1 MESKTPSSTLRSI
14 GFQTKRLF
22 KDAIKN
28 ASALNAKDVE
38 LEDPFETQLAA
49 EANRFGL
56 WAMNLGI
63 FAPDHGSLDY
73 RVKDSE
79 TIRDML
85 ETFLVSLNT
94 SLYRVL
100 AYYSSFSNDPVQN
113 NGGDES
119 SEEDLSGSESS
130 EDGWNEFDKSISSNL
145 TLLLDGVRGPLD
157 RLYRLSTWI
166 RNPSSRSISS
176 KVQSHQHIDPET
188 EIDFLKEVESFEIDY
203 IRSVFFQYRILK
215 IRADGQSHERLD
227 EGKLTPNT
235 STASEEIKLDD
246 SELSL
251 IHRLARANVRR
262 RQRFSYWRK
271 HQEKLALY
279 AGFDGPKDLEV
290 QIGNNIEAAATS
302 QNFELKQNDK
312 VAGLAAVPP
321 GFGSVTTA
329 TRLNIPQ
336 LAVFKDDFS
345 AVSVSKYAPSNWLPD
360 NETLEFP
367 EPPNSQS
374 SDKEF
379 ECPYCFTICRKAL
392 LKSDAWKAHLIHD
405 LQPYICTYQDC
416 TNSDNLY
423 DDRGEWIQHENLN
436 HRRVFHCAMHP
447 SEVFLSR
454 KDFEDHI
461 QDGHLNPDNEN
472 PAALVLQASQS
483 TSIAPDRRCPICL
496 LSVEKLDA
504 LTKHIALHLER
515 FSLFSLPRD
524 TYSAEENEKTSE
536 LSKKANPNLRGSRHG
551 DFEEDQVLIF
561 GEQKEI
567 NDLEEKSAEGEVS
580 NISSESSSQ
589 TENCKSEPHTPFK
602 HEDYEV
608 GWICFKPVEY
618 TAALLIL
625 DERHPSLPNQHLDKY
640 IKYILGRIGGYNIV
654 VAHLI
659 GDRYGQQDVNRALIK
674 RLHTIFTSI
683 RFSLVVGVGAG
694 MPNGKV
700 DIRLGDFA
708 AAIKFDVRLGDVVVG
723 TNVIQWDSEGDG
735 SIQMIGSTPPPELL
749 RNAAINQ
756 QTQTESVDNY
766 DEKISKYI
774 SDGLTK
780 YPQLEDIY
788 SRPIPSTDVLY
799 APDYYHN
806 TGGYT
811 CELCDP
817 TRIITRPQ
825 RDNEKTNIHYG
836 FIASSNRMAKHGLER
851 DKISS
856 DLGGIHCLDIGLAS
870 LMDGIPFLAIRGI
883 CDYSDSHRNKIWER
897 YASITAASVA
907 KDILMMV
914 PEAEIRTTNG

>member
-1 MESKTPSSTLRSI
+1 MESKTPASTLRSI
-14 GFQTKRLF
+14 GFQTKKLF
-22 KDAIKN
+22 KDAIIN

-79 TIRDML
+79 TIRVML

-94 SLYRVL
+94 SLNRVL
-100 AYYSSFSNDPVQN
+100 AYYSSFSNDPVQE
-113 NGGDES
+113 NGGGES

-130 EDGWNEFDKSISSNL
+130 EDGWNEFDESISSNL

-157 RLYRLSTWI
+157 RLYKLSTWI

-188 EIDFLKEVESFEIDY
+188 EIDFLKEVENFEIDY

-227 EGKLTPNT
+227 EGKLNPDT
-235 STASEEIKLDD
+235 STASEEIHLDD

-279 AGFDGPKDLEV
+279 AEFDGPQDPEV

-302 QNFELKQNDK
+302 QNFDLKQNDK

-321 GFGSVTTA
+321 DFGSVTTA

-392 LKSDAWKAHLIHD
+392 LKSGSLRAHLIHD
-405 LQPYICTYQDC
+405 LQPYICTYKDC
-416 TNSDNLY
+416 TSGDNLY
-423 DDRGEWIQHENLN
+423 DDRGEWIQHENLM

-447 SEVFLSR
+447 SEIFLSR

-461 QDGHLNPDNEN
+461 QDGHLDPDNEN
-472 PAALVLQASQS
+472 PAAVILQASQS
-483 TSIAPDRRCPICL
+483 TSIVPDRCCPVCL
-496 LSVEKLDA
+496 LLVEKLDA

-524 TYSAEENEKTSE
+524 ICSAEENEKASE
-536 LSKKANPNLRGSRHG
+536 LSKKANPNLRGSRDG
-551 DFEEDQVLIF
+551 DFKEDQALIF
-561 GEQKEI
+561 GEEKEI
-567 NDLEEKSAEGEVS
+567 NGLEEKSAEGEVS

-589 TENCKSEPHTPFK
+589 AKNYKSKPHAHTLFK

-608 GWICFKPVEY
+608 GWMCSRIAELI
-618 TAALLIL
+618 AAAATL
-625 DERHPSLPNQHLDKY
+625 DERHPDLPSRHSDHNN
-640 IKYILGRIGGYNIV
+640 YILGRIGKHNIV
-654 VAHLI
+654 IVLPLPGVERKGPDTVFI
-659 GDRYGQQDVNRALIK
+659 EMIQR
-674 RLHTIFTSI
+674 FTSI
-683 RFSLVVGVGAG
+683 RFSLTVGIGSGV
-694 MPNGKV
+694 PNEKN
-700 DIRLGDFA
+700 DI
-708 AAIKFDVRLGDVVVG
+708 RLGDVVVG
-723 TNVIQWDSEGDG
+723 TDVIWWDSNKDNGIQIVG
-735 SIQMIGSTPPPELL
+735 SSRPPTLLRSLLAFRAAEAAPTKYSHKPSKLISDLRTEYPSLGYAYPPE
-749 RNAAINQ
+749 
-756 QTQTESVDNY
+756 
-766 DEKISKYI
+766 
-774 SDGLTK
+774 
-780 YPQLEDIY
+780 
-788 SRPIPSTDVLY
+788 PSTDVLY
-799 APDYYHN
+799 APDYDHN
-806 TGGYT
+806 ADDSP
-811 CELCDP
+811 CKRCDP
-817 TRIITRPQ
+817 TRIVTRPH
-825 RDNEKTNIHYG
+825 RDNDGEFINIHYG
-836 FIASSNRMAKHGLER
+836 PIAFGNRITKHGTE
-851 DKISS
+851 
-856 DLGGIHCLDIGLAS
+856 
-870 LMDGIPFLAIRGI
+870 
-883 CDYSDSHRNKIWER
+883 RNKISEDLGDTSR
-897 YASITAASVA
+897 EVL
-907 KDILMMV
+907 DIKTKNHEPLV
-914 PEAEIRTTNG
+914 PLENTF